1 MPLRLSTD
9 VANLKMRSNN
19 AEPISFPESQKQ
31 VGINKSYTD
40 LTQKNE
46 TLAKSLEKFQSK
58 PERDKETI
66 EGKRPKQIYSSAV
79 EILDNKGKNDEKQK
93 PQIPSNT

>member
-9 VANLKMRSNN
+9 VANFNMRSNN
-19 AEPISFPESQKQ
+19 AEAISFPDASKQ

-46 TLAKSLEKFQSK
+46 PLDKSIEKFQYK
-58 PERDKETI
+58 PDGEKETI
-66 EGKRPKQIYSSAV
+66 EGRRPKLIYSSAV
-79 EILDNKGKNDEKQK
+79 EILDTKGKYDDKQ
-93 PQIPSNT
+93 QIPSNT

>member
-9 VANLKMRSNN
+9 VANLNMRSNN
-19 AEPISFPESQKQ
+19 AEAISFPESQKQ

-66 EGKRPKQIYSSAV
+66 EGRRPKQIYSSAV
-79 EILDNKGKNDEKQK
+79 EILDNKGKNDEKQQL
-93 PQIPSNT
+93 QIPSNT